1 MQSFSENIEYSKDW
15 IIQEIIKTSI
25 KEQKNNMKEVVRI
38 RKIDLLNLVL
48 KFIKLNERG
57 E

>member
-1 MQSFSENIEYSKDW
+1 MTILDKNIEYSKEW
-15 IIQEIIKTSI
+15 IIQEIIKTSVREN
-25 KEQKNNMKEVVRI
+25 KSQMKEVVKI

-48 KFIKLNERG
+48 KFIKLNEQG

>member
-1 MQSFSENIEYSKDW
+1 MLDNIEYSKEW
-15 IIQEIIKTSI
+15 LIKEIIKTDFKEKETAKVEYVKI
-25 KEQKNNMKEVVRI
+25 KKK
-38 RKIDLLNLVL
+38 DLYNLVL